1 MQTSIQRTQNYNF
14 TQTQLN
20 PFAASRLISALR
32 RCFAAVP
39 PFWLPAAT
47 ACRLRRQKTR
57 RAALSDGT
65 PCASFYI
72 LQGGIPFFAGTHL
85 DDIFYIVYKDLA
97 IADMTGV

>member
-1 MQTSIQRTQNYNF
+1 MR
-14 TQTQLN
+14 N
-20 PFAASRLISALR
+20 PIKSFAAKGGHL
-32 RCFAAVP
+32 AAKP